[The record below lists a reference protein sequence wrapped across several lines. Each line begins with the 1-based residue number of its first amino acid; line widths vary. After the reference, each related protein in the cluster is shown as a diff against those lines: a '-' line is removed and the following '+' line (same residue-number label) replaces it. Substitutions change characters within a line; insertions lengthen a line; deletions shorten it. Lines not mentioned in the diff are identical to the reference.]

1 MALVT
6 EKNRKNGMFTV
17 KHNIRTNAFFIKRRI
32 SEDHKLGVYI
42 NYEIM

>member
-6 EKNRKNGMFTV
+6 EKKRKNGMFTV
-17 KHNIRTNAFFIKRRI
+17 KHNIWTNAFFIQRRI
-32 SEDHKLGVYI
+32 SEDYKLGVYI